1 MVNVVIT
8 ENVRSRIISA
18 VNKEF
23 GPLLDRHKLSAPD
36 VGEDIYDKMFGHI
49 SNGMLAL
56 PVYCFPYTDT
66 LNIKTGGR
74 TYEFKL
80 PQKLPVPYTDF
91 TLTGGEWQA
100 WSKTV
105 IVKDIAEWRSVTD
118 IMNTWKIEG
127 ERLQTKKENFIV
139 AINAILMSHRSL
151 NKALKFWPPLRQYI
165 PADVMERMEAKAK
178 AEKPVAPPER
188 SVPAYGVNLDTLN
201 STATLLKIS
210 K

>member
-8 ENVRSRIISA
+8 EDLRRRIVAA

-23 GPLLDRHKLSAPD
+23 EPLLDRHKLSAPN
-36 VGEDIYDKMFGHI
+36 VGSDIYDKMFGHI

-80 PQKLPVPYTDF
+80 PHRLPVPYTDF
-91 TLTGGEWQA
+91 ILNGGEWQS

-118 IMNTWKIEG
+118 IMNTWKTDG
-127 ERLQTKKENFIV
+127 EQLQTKKENFINSV
-139 AINAILMSHRSL
+139 RTILSTHRSI
-151 NKALKFWPPLRQYI
+151 NRALKFWPPLRQYI
-165 PADVMERMEAKAK
+165 PADVVARMEAKV
-178 AEKPVAPPER
+178 EKPVAPAEKP
-188 SVPAYGVNLDTLN
+188 VPAYSIDLDTLN
-201 STATLLKIS
+201 VTATLLRIS